1 MIALGLDR
9 VESGLKGCMVWLS
22 KFIVGEAK
30 RNHNCPFILHLSSAS
45 RLSLVPGGD
54 LNAGKSDLAAT

>member
-22 KFIVGEAK
+22 KFIMGEVGAEILL
-30 RNHNCPFILHLSSAS
+30 PFILHLSSAS

-54 LNAGKSDLAAT
+54 LNAGKSELAAT

>member
-22 KFIVGEAK
+22 KFIVGEVGAE
-30 RNHNCPFILHLSSAS
+30 ILLPIHPSFEK
-45 RLSLVPGGD
+45 RLSAFVGAWG
-54 LNAGKSDLAAT
+54 